1 MSVMPAALV
10 AELLKKHKR
19 TVATAES
26 CTGGLIAKL
35 LTDIPGSSEYFI
47 EGVVAYANEAKTRLL
62 GVPAQ
67 VIAEHG
73 AVSRQV
79 AVAMAMGCRAK
90 SGADFALSTTGIA
103 GPGGGTP
110 DKPVGLVYVGLADL
124 HGCRVEELRLDPAL
138 SRDEIRQQSAE
149 HALQILRAELL
160 SVTGRPS

>member
-1 MSVMPAALV
+1 MRIMPATRV

-47 EGVVAYANEAKTRLL
+47 EGVVVYANDSKTRLL

-67 VIAEHG
+67 LITEHG

-79 AVAMAMGCRAK
+79 AVAMALGCRAK

-110 DKPVGLVYVGLADL
+110 EKPVGLVYIALADP
-124 HGCRVEELRLDPAL
+124 HGCRVEELRLDPVL
-138 SRDEIRQQSAE
+138 SRAEIRRRACE
-149 HALQILRAELL
+149 DVLRLL
-160 SVTGRPS
+160 ETLLPES

>member
-1 MSVMPAALV
+1 MPTARV

-62 GVPAQ
+62 GVPAEL
-67 VIAEHG
+67 IAEHG

-79 AVAMAMGCRAK
+79 AAAMALGCRAK

-110 DKPVGLVYVGLADL
+110 EKPVGLVYIGLADP
-124 HGCRVEELRLDPAL
+124 HGCRVEELRLDPTL
-138 SRDEIRQQSAE
+138 SRDEIRQRTAE
-149 HALQILRAELL
+149 AAIELL
-160 SVTGRPS
+160 TATLA

>member
-1 MSVMPAALV
+1 MPATRV

-47 EGVVAYANEAKTRLL
+47 EGVVAYANDSKTRLL

-67 VIAEHG
+67 LIIEHG

-79 AVAMAMGCRAK
+79 AAAMALGCRAK

-110 DKPVGLVYVGLADL
+110 EKPVGLVYIGLADA

-138 SRDEIRQQSAE
+138 PRDQIRQRATE
-149 HALQILRAELL
+149 IALSMLKDKLD
-160 SVTGRPS
+160 

>member
-1 MSVMPAALV
+1 MSAARI

-47 EGVVAYANEAKTRLL
+47 EGVVAYANDSKTRLL

-67 VIAEHG
+67 LIIEHG

-79 AVAMAMGCRAK
+79 AAAMALGCRAK

-103 GPGGGTP
+103 GPTGGTP
-110 DKPVGLVYVGLADL
+110 DKPVGLVYVGLADA

-138 SRDEIRQQSAE
+138 SRDEIRWGSVE
-149 HALQILRAELL
+149 RALSMLEVRLRE
-160 SVTGRPS
+160 S

>member
-1 MSVMPAALV
+1 MPASEV
-10 AELLKKHKR
+10 ARLLKTHRR
-19 TVATAES
+19 TLATAES

-67 VIAEHG
+67 LITEHG

-79 AVAMAMGCRAK
+79 ATAMALGCRAK

-103 GPGGGTP
+103 GPTGGTP
-110 DKPVGLVYVGLADL
+110 EKPVGLVYIGLADA
-124 HGCRVEELRLDPAL
+124 HGCRVEQLRLDPTL
-138 SRDEIRQQSAE
+138 SRDDIRQRAAGE
-149 HALQILRAELL
+149 ALRMLKTQLE
-160 SVTGRPS
+160 

>member
-1 MSVMPAALV
+1 MPAAGV

-67 VIAEHG
+67 LITEHG

-90 SGADFALSTTGIA
+90 SSADFALSTTGIA

-110 DKPVGLVYVGLADL
+110 DKPVGLVYIGLADA

-138 SRDEIRQQSAE
+138 SRDEIRRRAAE
-149 HALQILRAELL
+149 EVLRLL
-160 SVTGRPS
+160 ETRLADA

>member
-1 MSVMPAALV
+1 MPATRV

-35 LTDIPGSSEYFI
+35 LTDIPGSSAYFI

-67 VIAEHG
+67 LIAEHG

-79 AVAMAMGCRAK
+79 AAAMALGCRAK

-103 GPGGGTP
+103 GPAGGTP
-110 DKPVGLVYVGLADL
+110 EKPVGLVYVGLADA
-124 HGCRVEELRLDPAL
+124 HGCGVEELRLDSTLP
-138 SRDEIRQQSAE
+138 RDSIRE
-149 HALQILRAELL
+149 RAAQAAIDLL
-160 SVTGRPS
+160 TASLT

>member
-1 MSVMPAALV
+1 MPATRV

-67 VIAEHG
+67 LIAERG

-79 AVAMAMGCRAK
+79 AVAMALGCRAK

-103 GPGGGTP
+103 GPTGGTP
-110 DKPVGLVYVGLADL
+110 ENPVGLVYIALADA
-124 HGCRVEELRLDPAL
+124 HGCRVEELRLDNILPR
-138 SRDEIRQQSAE
+138 STIRERTAQA
-149 HALQILRAELL
+149 AIDLL
-160 SVTGRPS
+160 TANLT

>member
-1 MSVMPAALV
+1 MPAERV
-10 AELLKKHKR
+10 AELLKKHKH

-62 GVPAQ
+62 GVPAEL
-67 VIAEHG
+67 ITEHG

-79 AVAMAMGCRAK
+79 AAAMALGCRAK

-103 GPGGGTP
+103 GPVGGTP
-110 DKPVGLVYVGLADL
+110 DKPVGLVYIGLADA
-124 HGCRVEELRLDPAL
+124 HGCQVEELRLDPTL
-138 SRDEIRQQSAE
+138 SRNEIRQHAAE
-149 HALQILRAELL
+149 GTLRMLETRLYEL
-160 SVTGRPS
+160 

>member
-1 MSVMPAALV
+1 MPAAHV

-47 EGVVAYANEAKTRLL
+47 EGVVAYANESKTRLL

-67 VIAEHG
+67 LITEHG

-79 AVAMAMGCRAK
+79 AAAMALGCRAK
-90 SGADFALSTTGIA
+90 SGADFALSSTGIA
-103 GPGGGTP
+103 GPAGGTP
-110 DKPVGLVYVGLADL
+110 EKPVGLVYVGLADA

-138 SRDEIRQQSAE
+138 SRDEIRQRAAE
-149 HALQILRAELL
+149 GALCMLDTRLQD
-160 SVTGRPS
+160 S

>member
-1 MSVMPAALV
+1 MPATRV
-10 AELLKKHKR
+10 AELLKKDKR

-62 GVPAQ
+62 GVPALL
-67 VIAEHG
+67 ITEHG

-79 AVAMAMGCRAK
+79 AAAMALGCRAK
-90 SGADFALSTTGIA
+90 SGADYALATTGIA

-110 DKPVGLVYVGLADL
+110 DKPVGLVYIGLADA

-138 SRDEIRQQSAE
+138 SRDEIRRRAAE
-149 HALQILRAELL
+149 IALSMLKEEID
-160 SVTGRPS
+160 

>member
-1 MSVMPAALV
+1 MPASEV
-10 AELLKKHKR
+10 ARLLKAHHR
-19 TVATAES
+19 TLATAES

-67 VIAEHG
+67 LITKHG

-110 DKPVGLVYVGLADL
+110 DKPVGLVYIGLADA
-124 HGCRVEELRLDPAL
+124 HGCHVEELRLDPAL
-138 SRDEIRQQSAE
+138 SRDEIRQRAAE
-149 HALQILRAELL
+149 IALSMLQKEL
-160 SVTGRPS
+160 G

>member
-1 MSVMPAALV
+1 MSAERV
-10 AELLKKHKR
+10 AELLKKHKH

-67 VIAEHG
+67 LITEHG

-79 AVAMAMGCRAK
+79 AAAMALGCRAK
-90 SGADFALSTTGIA
+90 SGADFALSTTGIT
-103 GPGGGTP
+103 GPTGGTP
-110 DKPVGLVYVGLADL
+110 EKPIGLVYIGLANA
-124 HGCRVEELRLDPAL
+124 HGCRVEELRFDSILTR
-138 SRDEIRQQSAE
+138 STIRERSAQ
-149 HALQILRAELL
+149 AAIDLL
-160 SVTGRPS
+160 TAGLT

>member
-1 MSVMPAALV
+1 MPATRV

-35 LTDIPGSSEYFI
+35 LTDIPGSSEYFV

-67 VIAEHG
+67 LITEHG

-79 AVAMAMGCRAK
+79 AAAMAMGCRAK

-110 DKPVGLVYVGLADL
+110 DKPVGLVYVGFADA

-138 SRDEIRQQSAE
+138 SRDEIRQRAAE
-149 HALQILRAELL
+149 VALSMLKKAL
-160 SVTGRPS
+160 G

>member
-1 MSVMPAALV
+1 MPAARV

-47 EGVVAYANEAKTRLL
+47 EGVVAYANESKTRLL

-67 VIAEHG
+67 LITEHG

-79 AVAMAMGCRAK
+79 AAAMALGCRAK
-90 SGADFALSTTGIA
+90 SSADFALSTTGIA
-103 GPGGGTP
+103 GPTGGTP
-110 DKPVGLVYVGLADL
+110 EKPVGLIYIGLADP
-124 HGCRVEELRLDPAL
+124 HGCRVEELRLDPTLSRNAIRQHATRIAL
-138 SRDEIRQQSAE
+138 SMLTKVLD
-149 HALQILRAELL
+149 
-160 SVTGRPS
+160 

>member
-1 MSVMPAALV
+1 MPAERV
-10 AELLKKHKR
+10 AELLKKHKH

-62 GVPAQ
+62 GVPAEL
-67 VIAEHG
+67 ITEHG
-73 AVSRQV
+73 AVSKQV
-79 AVAMAMGCRAK
+79 AAAMALGCRAK

-103 GPGGGTP
+103 GPTGGTP
-110 DKPVGLVYVGLADL
+110 EKPVGLIYIGLTDT

-138 SRDEIRQQSAE
+138 SRNEIRQHAAE
-149 HALQILRAELL
+149 GTLRMLETRLYEL
-160 SVTGRPS
+160 

>member
-1 MSVMPAALV
+1 MPATRV

-62 GVPAQ
+62 GVPAEL
-67 VIAEHG
+67 ITEHG
-73 AVSRQV
+73 AVSEQV

-103 GPGGGTP
+103 GPTGGTP
-110 DKPVGLVYVGLADL
+110 EKPIGLVYIGLADT
-124 HGCRVEELRLDPAL
+124 HGCRVEELRLDPKL
-138 SRDEIRQQSAE
+138 SRDEIRQRAAE
-149 HALQILRAELL
+149 IALSMLQKEL
-160 SVTGRPS
+160 G